1 MEITALAISKI
12 AKTDD
17 EKAKNIM
24 CMVAFSRLMKK
35 EDYVRLRVI
44 AGLTEAEAKLDYDR
58 FQVVKVT
65 GLVSNSLTQMP
76 NVIKLFP
83 RVIYQFV

>member
-44 AGLTEAEAKLDYDR
+44 AGLTEAEAKLDYDTI
-58 FQVVKVT
+58 QVLKVT
-65 GLVSNSLTQMP
+65 GPGLE
-76 NVIKLFP
+76 
-83 RVIYQFV
+83 